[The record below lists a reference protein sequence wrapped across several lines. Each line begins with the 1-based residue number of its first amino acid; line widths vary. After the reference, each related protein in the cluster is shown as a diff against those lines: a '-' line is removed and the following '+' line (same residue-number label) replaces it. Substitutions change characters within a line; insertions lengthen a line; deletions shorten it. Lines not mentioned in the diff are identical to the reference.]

1 MNIGK
6 MPKKSILFIL
16 VTVCIVHCS
25 AVRRNSMRRWPPR
38 VKYQR
43 LPPDMWFEQKL
54 DHFDP
59 TNTHTW
65 NQKYQVNDS
74 FMKHKRNAPV
84 FLLIGGEAEASAE
97 WMVKASWINYAKKYK
112 ALCFQLEHRYYGN
125 SQPTPD
131 TSTQNLRYLSSEQA
145 LADLA
150 NFIKGMN
157 KKYGLTERN
166 KWIAFGGSYP
176 GSLAAWLRYKYPHL
190 VHAAVSSSSPLLAKA
205 DFKEYNEVVSASLS
219 TFNDDCVTSVHQAV
233 IKFDKLVTDPSG
245 AETLTKKFKLC
256 SDLNVSNALDVSSL
270 AGSLSGNFALVVQYN
285 ENDRTST
292 SPSKITIDDIC
303 NVMVDRELGEPLDR
317 YAVIS
322 EMMLTTSKSEC
333 LNFTYSQQIE
343 ELKNTVWDHS
353 QSARQ
358 WMYQTCTE
366 FGFYQTSSSPEE
378 LFGSNIPLPY
388 FTKQCQDVFGPEI
401 NEQVLNDGI
410 MRTNI
415 MYGDV
420 HLKATRVLFVHGSI
434 DPWHALGI
442 TASNKPEIRAIYING
457 TAHCANMYPPSPK
470 DPPQLTKARVNI
482 VNQIGDWLSID

>member
-1 MNIGK
+1 MI
-6 MPKKSILFIL
+6 KKSILSLI

-25 AVRRNSMRRWPPR
+25 ALRRNSMKPLPPH
-38 VKYQR
+38 VKHHR

-59 TNTHTW
+59 TNMHTW
-65 NQKYQVNDS
+65 NQRYRMNDS
-74 FMKHKRNAPV
+74 FIIAKQNAPV
-84 FLLIGGEAEASAE
+84 FLLIEGEWEALAE
-97 WMVKASWINYAKKYK
+97 WMVKGAWIDYAQKHK
-112 ALCFQLEHRYYGN
+112 ALCFQLEHRYYGK

-131 TSTQNLRYLSSEQA
+131 MSTQNLRYLSSEQA

-190 VHAAVSSSSPLLAKA
+190 VHAAISTSSPLLAKA
-205 DFKEYNEVVSASLS
+205 DLKVSLS
-219 TFNDDCVTSVHQAV
+219 TFNDDCAPSVHRAV
-233 IKFDKLVTDPSG
+233 KHFDKLVRDPSG
-245 AETLTKKFKLC
+245 AKTLTKQFKLC
-256 SDLNVSNALDVSSL
+256 SDLNVSNGLDVSSL
-270 AGSLSGNFALVVQYN
+270 ADTLSRNFGLVVVYN
-285 ENDRTST
+285 EDNRIPK
-292 SPSKITIDDIC
+292 SPMSEITINDLC
-303 NVMVDRELGEPLDR
+303 NKMVDPGLGEPLDR
-317 YAVIS
+317 YAAVNK
-322 EMMLTTSKSEC
+322 MLLAATKSEC

-343 ELKNTVWDHS
+343 ELRNTVWDHS
-353 QSARQ
+353 KADRQ
-358 WMYQTCTE
+358 WIYQMCTE
-366 FGFYQTSSSPEE
+366 FGFFQTSTSPDE
-378 LFGSNIPLPY
+378 LFGSNIPLSY
-388 FTKQCQDVFGPEI
+388 FTKRCQDMFGPEI

-434 DPWHALGI
+434 DPWHVLGI
-442 TASNKPEIRAIYING
+442 TVSNKPEIRAIYING

-482 VNQIGDWLSID
+482 VNQIGDWLSTD